1 MCKATN
7 VIVLGALIIIGILF
21 SQYKICYKVNI
32 DGEEVGYVA
41 SKNDFNQEIENQIL
55 NPKAKNVVAVTLNAE
70 PKYETKLVK
79 KSQETSEN
87 IILASLKENAITT
100 YTRFAITINGE
111 SKEYVDT
118 QEEAEQVVNEIKGQ
132 YKGDSVKLDIG
143 VLQEYTQDLNEMPV
157 VELASAKQEIE
168 KQVKENVEIQK
179 HTVNGILL
187 ATTPVRGSIT
197 SRYGS
202 LDSIRSYR
210 PHTGTDIAVPTGTP
224 IKACGDG
231 TVTFAGYSSGLGNYI
246 IINHGN
252 NVETYYGHC
261 SKLYVSK
268 GEKVESGKVIAAAG
282 STGNSSGSHLHLEI
296 HVNGKRI
303 NPQSIFY

>member
-7 VIVLGALIIIGILF
+7 IVAVGALIIIGILF

-32 DGEEVGYVA
+32 DGEEMGYVA
-41 SKNDFNQEIENQIL
+41 SKNNFEQQIENEIL
-55 NPKAKNVVAVTLNAE
+55 NTGEKNVIAVTLNTE

-79 KSQETSEN
+79 KSQETSETT
-87 IILASLKENAITT
+87 ILASLKGDAVTT

-111 SKEYVDT
+111 SKQYVDT
-118 QEEAEQVVNEIKGQ
+118 QEEAEQVVQEIKQQ
-132 YKGDSVKLDIG
+132 YKGDNVKLDIG
-143 VLQEYTQDLNEMPV
+143 VLQEYTQDLNSMPV
-157 VELASAKQEIE
+157 VAVASAKEEIE
-168 KQVKENVEIQK
+168 KQVQTDVEIQK
-179 HTVNGILL
+179 HTLNGVLL
-187 ATTPVRGSIT
+187 ATTPVRGTIT

-210 PHTGTDIAVPTGTP
+210 AHTGTDIAVPTGTP

-231 TVTFAGYSSGLGNYI
+231 KVTFAGYSSGLGNYI
-246 IINHGN
+246 ILNHGN

-268 GEKVESGKVIAAAG
+268 GDKVQSGEVIAAAG

-296 HVNGKRI
+296 HVNGSRI